1 MVSQTKAQSNEN
13 ACCRKLALMSKIEW
27 NYENLHIFANGFLKS
42 VKIRKGTKKPK
53 FMLSHRGLDKH
64 YKFYENYENSQRY
77 KKTLEIN
84 YDLVRS

>member
-1 MVSQTKAQSNEN
+1 MVSQTKAQPNEN

-42 VKIRKGTKKPK
+42 VKITKITKIRKGTKKPK

-64 YKFYENYENSQRY
+64 YKC
-77 KKTLEIN
+77 
-84 YDLVRS
+84 